1 MADIQRII
9 TMVRL
14 TLQRPNEEV
23 GRLISLRTFPI
34 GWLIL
39 LIISGLGAYD
49 FYFGLF

>member
-1 MADIQRII
+1 MADIHRII
-9 TMVRL
+9 TMVRS

-23 GRLISLRTFPI
+23 GRPISLRTFAI
-34 GWLIL
+34 CWLIL

>member
-1 MADIQRII
+1 MADIHRII
-9 TMVRL
+9 TMVRS

-23 GRLISLRTFPI
+23 GRPISLRTFAI